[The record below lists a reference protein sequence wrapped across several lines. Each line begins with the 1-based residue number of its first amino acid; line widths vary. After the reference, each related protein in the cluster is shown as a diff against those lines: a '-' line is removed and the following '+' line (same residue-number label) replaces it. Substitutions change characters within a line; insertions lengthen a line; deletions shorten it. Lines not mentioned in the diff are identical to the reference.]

1 MKKIV
6 KKKQL
11 IINIQN
17 RWNKLEK
24 KRYTTIAEEFH
35 ISFLTAKKYVMMSE
49 EEIQSMDSPKKYK
62 KRRTATDDYI
72 NMIYKMLLDGIQP
85 EVVFSYC
92 IKKDTLIVGKLWI
105 IESIDY

>member
-24 KRYTTIAEEFH
+24 KRYKTIAEEFH

-49 EEIQSMDSPKKYK
+49 KEIQSMDSLK
-62 KRRTATDDYI
+62 
-72 NMIYKMLLDGIQP
+72 N
-85 EVVFSYC
+85 
-92 IKKDTLIVGKLWI
+92 IKKDEQQLMI
-105 IESIDY
+105 ISTRFIKCC

>member
-1 MKKIV
+1 MTTVSQQIKMERLSNLIQAVLIRAIIIIENMKKIV

-24 KRYTTIAEEFH
+24 KRYKTTAEEFH

-49 EEIQSMDSPKKYK
+49 KEIQSMDSPKKYK
-62 KRRTATDDYI
+62 KKANSD
-72 NMIYKMLLDGIQP
+72 
-85 EVVFSYC
+85 
-92 IKKDTLIVGKLWI
+92 
-105 IESIDY
+105 

>member
-1 MKKIV
+1 MSFGRRKYRKYDENR

-49 EEIQSMDSPKKYK
+49 KEIQSMDSLKKYK
-62 KRRTATDDYI
+62 KRR
-72 NMIYKMLLDGIQP
+72 
-85 EVVFSYC
+85 EEC
-92 IKKDTLIVGKLWI
+92 ILQASGQYRD
-105 IESIDY
+105 SA

>member
-24 KRYTTIAEEFH
+24 KRYKTIAEEFH

-49 EEIQSMDSPKKYK
+49 KEIQSMDS
-62 KRRTATDDYI
+62 
-72 NMIYKMLLDGIQP
+72 L
-85 EVVFSYC
+85 
-92 IKKDTLIVGKLWI
+92 KKDEQQLMI
-105 IESIDY
+105 IST

>member
-1 MKKIV
+1 MTTVSQQIKMERLSNLIQAVLIRAIIIIENMMKIV

-17 RWNKLEK
+17 RQNKLEK

-49 EEIQSMDSPKKYK
+49 KEIQSMDS
-62 KRRTATDDYI
+62 
-72 NMIYKMLLDGIQP
+72 L
-85 EVVFSYC
+85 
-92 IKKDTLIVGKLWI
+92 KKDEQQLMI
-105 IESIDY
+105 IST